1 MSFETE
7 NDRLMLDYLL
17 GRVTEEARI
26 RLEEGY
32 FRDDALMARLEF
44 LEDRLIDEYVN
55 EELSPADRADYESRF
70 MASPRRL
77 EKARLSRGLRLA
89 ALRAE
94 RKPRAAALWDFL
106 RRPYFRAFVLVSASI
121 LLVCGWWV
129 ALQSRS
135 ELARVRQSLGGQLA
149 ASRARQ
155 QQLEKS
161 QSAQGTA
168 PGARAEPVLA
178 FVLSPGLSRGT
189 PGAGRLRIPRTDV
202 LVRFQLKLPDGVP
215 GPPYLV
221 SLRTADGDVVW
232 SEEVARSTGSTLT
245 IGIASSVLS
254 EGDFLFVVESA
265 RAPGSPRVSSYQL
278 SLLKP

>member
-7 NDRLMLDYLL
+7 DDRLMLDYLL

-94 RKPRAAALWDFL
+94 RKTRAAALWDFL
-106 RRPYFRAFVLVSASI
+106 RRPYFRAFALVSASI

-129 ALQSRS
+129 ALESRS
-135 ELARVRQSLGGQLA
+135 ELERVRESLGRQLA

-161 QSAQGTA
+161 QSAQGAA
-168 PGARAEPVLA
+168 PAETVVA
-178 FVLSPGLSRGT
+178 FVLSPGL
-189 PGAGRLRIPRTDV
+189 
-202 LVRFQLKLPDGVP
+202 
-215 GPPYLV
+215 
-221 SLRTADGDVVW
+221 
-232 SEEVARSTGSTLT
+232 
-245 IGIASSVLS
+245 
-254 EGDFLFVVESA
+254 
-265 RAPGSPRVSSYQL
+265 
-278 SLLKP
+278 

>member
-7 NDRLMLDYLL
+7 DDRLMLDYLL

-32 FRDDALMARLEF
+32 FQDDALMTRLEF
-44 LEDRLIDEYVN
+44 LEDRLIDEYVG
-55 EELSPADRADYESRF
+55 EELSPGDRADYESRF

-89 ALRAE
+89 AIQEE
-94 RKPRAAALWDFL
+94 RKSGVASFWDFL

-121 LLVCGWWV
+121 VLVCGWWV

-135 ELARVRQSLGGQLA
+135 ELARVRDTLEKQLA
-149 ASRARQ
+149 DSRTRQ
-155 QQLEKS
+155 EQLKKL
-161 QSAQGTA
+161 QSAQGA
-168 PGARAEPVLA
+168 VPGARPEPVIA
-178 FVLSPGLSRGT
+178 FVLYPGLSRGT
-189 PGAGRLRIPRTDV
+189 PGAERLSLPRTDV

-221 SLRTADGDVVW
+221 SLRTADGDVIW
-232 SEEVARSTGSTLT
+232 SAEVVRSAGRDLTLS
-245 IGIASSVLS
+245 IASSVLP
-254 EGDFLFVVESA
+254 EGDFLFVVDSSGA
-265 RAPGSPRVSSYQL
+265 SGWQRISSYQL
-278 SLLKP
+278 SLLKQ

>member
-1 MSFETE
+1 MSFETQQ
-7 NDRLMLDYLL
+7 DRLILDYLL
-17 GRVTEEARI
+17 GRLTEEEKI

-32 FRDDALMARLEF
+32 FQDHTLMARLEF

-55 EELSPADRADYESRF
+55 EELGSEDRADYERHF

-89 ALRAE
+89 ALGAE
-94 RKPRAAALWDFL
+94 RKQEAALFWDFL

-129 ALQSRS
+129 ALESRS
-135 ELARVRQSLGGQLA
+135 ELVRVRESLERQLA
-149 ASRARQ
+149 DSRSRQ

-161 QSAQGTA
+161 QSAQGAA
-168 PGARAEPVLA
+168 PGAPAPAVIA
-178 FVLSPGLSRGT
+178 FVLTPGLSRGT

-221 SLRTADGDVVW
+221 SLRTADGDVIW
-232 SEEVARSTGSTLT
+232 SEEVSRSTGSALT
-245 IGIASSVLS
+245 ISVAGSILS
-254 EGDFLFVVESA
+254 EGDFLFVVESN
-265 RAPGSPRVSSYQL
+265 RASGSRRVSTYQL